1 MSDLQVTEDLQ
12 VCTVV
17 IDQTPYT
24 SSGTILRKHELM
36 VVSTAPKW
44 NHDFI
49 SLAKFI
55 VLGNG
60 NSDIRIFKMPF
71 SEFKDKVEKGDYVI
85 VTISN

>member
-1 MSDLQVTEDLQ
+1 
-12 VCTVV
+12 
-17 IDQTPYT
+17 
-24 SSGTILRKHELM
+24 M